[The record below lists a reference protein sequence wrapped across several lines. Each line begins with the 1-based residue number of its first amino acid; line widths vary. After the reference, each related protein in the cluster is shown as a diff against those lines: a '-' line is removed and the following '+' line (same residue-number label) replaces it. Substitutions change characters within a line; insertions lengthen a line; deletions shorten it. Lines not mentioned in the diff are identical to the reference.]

1 MKIATYSMVSPVRPV
16 KLDIYV
22 MFARDSP
29 ELDVVEILVRVFSRF
44 PPEWVLSRHP
54 IGLRGA
60 SELSDYTLMIAYAV
74 LALGASFL
82 CSILEAVLLST
93 SHGHIVSLKDT
104 HKKISATWSKWK
116 DDPERP
122 LTAILTLN
130 TIAHTVGALGV
141 GSEVEN
147 NFEGQYVIAGS
158 AAILTIAIL
167 LLSEI
172 LPKTIGALYWRRLTV
187 PSFHILNG
195 LMWMLWP
202 IVVIIELMRAPF
214 PQVETE
220 TVTRNEL
227 SVLADIAEESDVIE
241 EDEEAVIQNLLKLR
255 EMQVSTIMTPR
266 VVMTAVHE
274 SETVKEVIE
283 RIPIMIHGR
292 MPVYQENVDE
302 MTGLVL
308 RSEILRRA
316 ANDDFDATMGELS
329 RDLVTCGVDTSVDK
343 ALDILLE
350 RKEQLLVAK
359 DQFGGTAG
367 IVTME
372 DIIETLLGVEIVDES
387 DQEAIDGGVL
397 HEDMRELAKIRYDT
411 ESE

>member
-1 MKIATYSMVSPVRPV
+1 MT
-16 KLDIYV
+16 
-22 MFARDSP
+22 
-29 ELDVVEILVRVFSRF
+29 
-44 PPEWVLSRHP
+44 
-54 IGLRGA
+54 
-60 SELSDYTLMIAYAV
+60 DYTLIIAYAI

-93 SHGHIVSLKDT
+93 THGHIVALKDT
-104 HKKISATWSKWK
+104 HAKVSGAWSKWK
-116 DDPERP
+116 EDPESP

-141 GSEVEN
+141 GSEVEKQL
-147 NFEGQYVIAGS
+147 EGEYVVVVS

-172 LPKTIGALYWRRLTV
+172 LPKTVGALFWRRLTV
-187 PSFHILNG
+187 PSYHVLNG
-195 LMWMLWP
+195 MMLLLWP
-202 IVVIIELMRAPF
+202 IVKPIEMVRSLLPY
-214 PQVETE
+214 VETE

-255 EMQVSTIMTPR
+255 EMRVADIMTPR
-266 VVMTAVHE
+266 VVMTTVR
-274 SETVKEVIE
+274 SDETVKDVIG

-292 MPVYQENVDE
+292 MPVARKNVDDV
-302 MTGLVL
+302 MGLVL

-316 ANDDFDATMGELS
+316 ADDEFEKTMGELS
-329 RDLVTCGVDTSVDK
+329 RELVSCSVDTSVDK

-350 RKEQLLVAK
+350 NKEQLLVVE

-367 IVTME
+367 LVTME

-387 DQEAIDGGVL
+387 DQDAIHDGVL
-397 HEDMRELAKIRYDT
+397 HEDMRELAKRRYDT

>member
-1 MKIATYSMVSPVRPV
+1 M
-16 KLDIYV
+16 
-22 MFARDSP
+22 
-29 ELDVVEILVRVFSRF
+29 
-44 PPEWVLSRHP
+44 
-54 IGLRGA
+54 
-60 SELSDYTLMIAYAV
+60 MIAYAV

-93 SHGHIVSLKDT
+93 SHGHIVALKDT
-104 HKKISATWSKWK
+104 HAKVRATGSKWK
-116 DDPERP
+116 DDPEGP

-147 NFEGQYVIAGS
+147 NFEGEYVIAGS
-158 AAILTIAIL
+158 AAVLTIAIL

-172 LPKTIGALYWRRLTV
+172 LPKTIGALYWRKMTV
-187 PSFHILNG
+187 SSYHVLG
-195 LMWMLWP
+195 WLMWVLWP
-202 IVVIIELMRAPF
+202 IVVVIELMRAPF

-241 EDEEAVIQNLLKLR
+241 EDEEAVIQNLLRLR
-255 EMQVSTIMTPR
+255 EMKVTEIMTPR
-266 VVMTAVHE
+266 VVMTSVK
-274 SETVKEVIE
+274 STETVREVMD

-292 MPVYQENVDE
+292 MPVYTDSVDE
-302 MTGLVL
+302 MSGLVL
-308 RSEILRRA
+308 RSAILRKA
-316 ANDDFDATMGELS
+316 ADDEFDAKMGDLCRE
-329 RDLVTCGVDTSVDK
+329 LVTCDVETSVDK

-350 RKEQLLVAK
+350 NKEQLLVAK

-367 IVTME
+367 LVTME

-387 DQEAIDGGVL
+387 DQDAIDDGVL
-397 HEDMRELAKIRYDT
+397 HEDMRELARSRYDS

>member
-1 MKIATYSMVSPVRPV
+1 MSCSPGAGWSQALWKTNP
-16 KLDIYV
+16 D
-22 MFARDSP
+22 
-29 ELDVVEILVRVFSRF
+29 
-44 PPEWVLSRHP
+44 LSRRTK
-54 IGLRGA
+54 ILLEA
-60 SELSDYTLMIAYAV
+60 SELADYTMMIAYAV

-93 SHGHIVSLKDT
+93 SHGHIVALKDT
-104 HKKISATWSKWK
+104 HAKVSATWSKWK
-116 DDPERP
+116 DDPEGP

-147 NFEGQYVIAGS
+147 NFEGEYVIAGS
-158 AAILTIAIL
+158 AAVLTIAIL

-172 LPKTIGALYWRRLTV
+172 LPKTIGALYWRKLTV
-187 PSFHILNG
+187 SSYHVLG
-195 LMWMLWP
+195 WLMWILWP
-202 IVVIIELMRAPF
+202 IVVSIELMRAPF

-255 EMQVSTIMTPR
+255 EMKVTEIMTPR
-266 VVMTAVHE
+266 VVMTSVK
-274 SETVKEVIE
+274 STETIKEVMD
-283 RIPIMIHGR
+283 RLPIMIHGR
-292 MPVYQENVDE
+292 MPVFRESVDE
-302 MTGLVL
+302 MSGLVL

-316 ANDDFDATMGELS
+316 ADDDFDTKMEELC
-329 RDLVTCGVDTSVDK
+329 RDLVTCDVDTSVDK

-350 RKEQLLVAK
+350 NKEQLLVAK

-367 IVTME
+367 LVTME

-387 DQEAIDGGVL
+387 DQDAIDDGVL
-397 HEDMRELAKIRYDT
+397 HEDMRELARSRYDS

>member
-1 MKIATYSMVSPVRPV
+1 MT
-16 KLDIYV
+16 
-22 MFARDSP
+22 
-29 ELDVVEILVRVFSRF
+29 
-44 PPEWVLSRHP
+44 
-54 IGLRGA
+54 
-60 SELSDYTLMIAYAV
+60 DYTMMIAYAV

-93 SHGHIVSLKDT
+93 SHGHIVALKDT
-104 HKKISATWSKWK
+104 HAKVSATWSNWK

-147 NFEGQYVIAGS
+147 NFEGEYVVAGS

-172 LPKTIGALYWRRLTV
+172 LPKTIGALYWRRMTV
-187 PSFHILNG
+187 SSYHVLKG
-195 LMWMLWP
+195 LMWVLWP

-255 EMQVSTIMTPR
+255 EMKVTEIMTPR
-266 VVMTAVHE
+266 VVMNSVKST
-274 SETVKEVIE
+274 ETVKEVMD
-283 RIPIMIHGR
+283 RMQIMIHGR
-292 MPVYQENVDE
+292 MPVYHDNVDE
-302 MTGLVL
+302 MAGLVL

-316 ANDDFDATMGELS
+316 AADDFDTTMSELS
-329 RDLVTCGVDTSVDK
+329 RELVTCDVDTSVDK

-350 RKEQLLVAK
+350 NKEQLLVAK

-367 IVTME
+367 VVTME

-397 HEDMRELAKIRYDT
+397 HEDMRELAKIRYDSD
-411 ESE
+411 SE